1 MKKNVITFGL
11 MLTSIISIAQT
22 TSSIEDTLKTQELET
37 VFVRSTRAGENT
49 PVAYTTINKEDI
61 DRVNLG
67 QDLPILLNLI
77 PSMVTTSDAGAGV
90 GYTGMR
96 IRGSDASRINVTIN
110 GVPLN
115 DSESQ
120 GVYWVNMPDFASTVS
135 SIQVQRG
142 VGTSTNGA
150 GAFGATVN
158 LATNNPATEPL
169 VQINN
174 TYGSFNTRKHNL
186 ILNSGLL
193 NNLWAFEGR
202 LSQISSDGYIDRAWS
217 DLKSYYLSG
226 AYYGKKTIVKALAFG
241 GQEETYQAWWGTP
254 ESRIKNDE
262 AGMDEVADNNWLTTD
277 QRNNL
282 LNSGRTYNY
291 YEYDNEID
299 HYQQDHYQLHL
310 SHQLNTNLSFT
321 SALHYTY
328 GRGYY
333 EQYKADE
340 DLQDYG
346 IGYISVGLVDT
357 IKTSDIIRRRWLDNH
372 FGGVTFSLDY
382 SKNKFNS
389 TLGGGYNVYDGDH
402 FGEVIWAEFSG
413 TANIRD
419 KYYDNIGEK
428 QDFNIFWKTNY
439 QVIEKLSLFAD
450 LQYRTI
456 NYNTFGV
463 DNDLKNININSN
475 FAFFNPKL
483 GATFQID
490 DISSV
495 YGSFAIGNR
504 EPVRNDFID
513 SPISPKHETLQDIEF
528 GYKSIADRYM
538 LGINL
543 YNMSYKNQLVLTGEL
558 NDVGNPVRKN
568 VDKSYRRGIELE
580 GSFEIVK
587 GLVWAAN
594 ATYSQNIIEKFSD
607 VLYDYGQFWDEY
619 NIIETEYKNA
629 DISFSPSLIAG
640 SLLNYSPIKGLSVG
654 LQSKYVGKQYLDNT
668 TNESRAIDSYF
679 VNDLNMN
686 YSFETKLVKEV
697 GVQLLV
703 NNIFNE
709 VYESNGY
716 TFGYS
721 GGGNTIRENYY
732 YPQAGTNLLVSLNL
746 KF

>member
-1 MKKNVITFGL
+1 MKKNVTTFGL
-11 MLTSIISIAQT
+11 MLIGITSFAQT
-22 TSSIEDTLKTQELET
+22 TSSIEDTLSTQELET

-49 PVAYTTINKEDI
+49 PVAYTTINKEAI
-61 DRVNLG
+61 ESVNLG
-67 QDLPILLNLI
+67 QDLPILLNLT
-77 PSMVTTSDAGAGV
+77 PSMVTTSDAGTGV

-120 GVYWVNMPDFASTVS
+120 GVYWVNMPDLASTVS
-135 SIQVQRG
+135 SIQIQRG

-158 LATNNPATEPL
+158 LATNNPSTEPL

-202 LSQISSDGYIDRAWS
+202 LSQISSDGYIDRAS
-217 DLKSYYLSG
+217 SNLKSYYLSG

-262 AGMDEVADNNWLTTD
+262 AGMNEVADNNWLSTD

-282 LNSGRTYNY
+282 LNAGRTYNY

-299 HYQQDHYQLHL
+299 HYQQDHYQLHI
-310 SHQLNTNLSFT
+310 SHQFNTSWSFT

-333 EQYKADE
+333 EQYKAYE

-346 IGYISVGLVDT
+346 IDYISVGLVDT

-372 FGGVTFSLDY
+372 FGGLTFSLDY

-389 TLGGGYNVYDGDH
+389 TLGGGYNIYVGDH
-402 FGEVIWAEFSG
+402 FGEVIWAQFSG

-419 KYYDNIGEK
+419 RYYDNTGEK
-428 QDFNIFWKTNY
+428 QDFNIYWKSNI
-439 QVIEKLSLFAD
+439 QVIEKLSLFVD

-456 NYNTFGV
+456 NYSTYGV
-463 DNDLKNININSN
+463 DSDLKNIDINSN

-490 DISSV
+490 DKSSI

-513 SPISPKHETLQDIEF
+513 SPISPEHETLQDIEL
-528 GYKSIADRYM
+528 GYKSVADRYM
-538 LGINL
+538 LGVNL
-543 YNMSYKNQLVLTGEL
+543 YNMNYKNQLVLTGEL
-558 NDVGNPVRKN
+558 NDVGNSIRKN
-568 VDKSYRRGIELE
+568 VDKSFRRGIELE
-580 GSFEIVK
+580 GSYEIVK

-594 ATYSQNIIEKFSD
+594 ATYSQNIIERFND
-607 VLYDYGQFWDEY
+607 VIYDYGQFWDEY
-619 NIIETEYKNA
+619 NVIETEHENA
-629 DISFSPSLIAG
+629 DISFSPNIIVG
-640 SLLNYSPIKGLSVG
+640 SLLNYSPIKGLSIG

-668 TNESRAIDSYF
+668 SNDNRAIDPYF
-679 VNDLNMN
+679 VNDLNMS
-686 YSFETKLVKEV
+686 YSFKTKLVKEV
-697 GVQLLV
+697 GIRLLV
-703 NNIFNE
+703 NNVFNE

-716 TFGYS
+716 TFGYG